1 LTSNKYDLF
10 IDFNLLE
17 EQMEL
22 IDGYLLD
29 EKGKDREL
37 LLGLS
42 LLLDVI
48 RSQRLS
54 RNRTVT
60 LEVVRVAQQASEV
73 DLD

>member
-1 LTSNKYDLF
+1 
-10 IDFNLLE
+10 
-17 EQMEL
+17 MEL

-37 LLGLS
+37 FLGLS

-48 RSQRLS
+48 RSQHLS